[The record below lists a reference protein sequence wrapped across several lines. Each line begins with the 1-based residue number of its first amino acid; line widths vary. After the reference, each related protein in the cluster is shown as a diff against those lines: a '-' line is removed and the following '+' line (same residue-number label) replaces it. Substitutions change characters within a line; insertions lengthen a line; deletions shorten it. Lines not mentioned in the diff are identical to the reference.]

1 MKRHLLSIFC
11 LTLLFVSCSLQEDL
25 NAPTIQVS
33 RAKKNTT
40 YDNVLDYV
48 DFIKKNKKDSRSLE
62 YHTVN
67 PYLNSNG
74 DTIAYVVNYAHGW
87 DLLSNDRRTPLV
99 LASSPE
105 GAFNIEEIKSTD
117 NLNGFWSEM
126 EESLTQLKSIPT
138 TDDDILGE
146 GWNALYVKNGSV
158 PEENIIK
165 TKAAF
170 NETYPGENG
179 YWVLLNS
186 ETRTI
191 SNEIQNHQITTEW
204 HQHMKSYIPKKP
216 NLAGDSIN
224 CVAGCNAVAGAQYLL
239 FLHDKYNNPQYMVDE
254 GEYDA
259 STNTFIF
266 SGNSEQVWSRM
277 HDPLLGYGNAS
288 IMIGYIAKE
297 IGTEFGLDYSTANI
311 YYLVN
316 FINSKYGYS
325 LSSHN
330 YSSESIIDILK
341 QQGAVLAAAWEYND
355 FVGHTFLI
363 DAYRVLKTET
373 TSTYGW
379 VGEDNLGQDSNDRDP
394 AGNIV
399 GYAFMTTRTVENTN
413 STIFM
418 NWGQIDDTYNEIG
431 FSIYATDWTMGE
443 YIYNTNKLLF
453 Y

>member
-1 MKRHLLSIFC
+1 MKKLLLPIFCVTLLS
-11 LTLLFVSCSLQEDL
+11 TSCYQHEDL
-25 NAPTIQVS
+25 NVSTIQVS
-33 RAKKNTT
+33 RNKKNTT
-40 YDNVLDYV
+40 YDNVLDYA
-48 DFIKKNKKDSRSLE
+48 DFIKKGKKNSRSLKS
-62 YHTVN
+62 HTVN
-67 PYLNSNG
+67 PYLNNNG
-74 DTIAYVVNYAHGW
+74 DTIAYVVNYAEGW

-105 GAFNIEEIKSTD
+105 GTFNIEEIKSTD

-126 EESLTQLKSIPT
+126 EESLTQLRSTPT

-158 PEENIIK
+158 PEENIVK

-179 YWVLLNS
+179 YWVLLDS
-186 ETRTI
+186 ETTTI
-191 SNEIQNHQITTEW
+191 SDEMPGHQITTEW

-216 NLAGDSIN
+216 NIAGDSIH
-224 CVAGCNAVAGAQYLL
+224 CVAGCNAIAGAQYLL
-239 FLHDKYNNPQYMVDE
+239 YLHDKYNNPRYMVDKGIYE
-254 GEYDA
+254 A
-259 STNTFIF
+259 STNSFIF
-266 SGNSEQVWSRM
+266 SGNSDQVWNKMRE
-277 HDPLLGYGNAS
+277 PLLGTESAS

-297 IGTEFGLDYSTANI
+297 INTDFGLDQSTANI

-330 YSSESIIDILK
+330 YSSESIINILK
-341 QQGAVLAAAWEYND
+341 QEGAILAAAWEYNNP
-355 FVGHTFLI
+355 VGHTFLI

-379 VGEDNLGQDSNDRDP
+379 VGEDNLGQDTNDWDSE
-394 AGNIV
+394 GNPV
-399 GYAFMTTRTVENTN
+399 GFAFTTTQTVENT
-413 STIFM
+413 SSSIFM
-418 NWGQIDDTYNEIG
+418 NWGQIDDTYNDIG
-431 FSIYATDWTMGE
+431 FSIYATNWTMGE
-443 YIYNTNKLLF
+443 YIYNTNKILF